1 MQSGQYY
8 HFHFTMHII
17 SMTLKKLLWLNQTL
31 LHNMSGKP
39 KHKKYYVSQTTL
51 PG

>member
-1 MQSGQYY
+1 MA
-8 HFHFTMHII
+8 
-17 SMTLKKLLWLNQTL
+17 
-31 LHNMSGKP
+31 GKP